1 MRQRP
6 LRFTTCLVGAIAAIA
21 IVALLITGKLDA
33 TPDDGGPHR
42 DRTVIAAAR

>member
-1 MRQRP
+1 
-6 LRFTTCLVGAIAAIA
+6 VGAIAAIA

-42 DRTVIAAAR
+42 DRAVIAAAR